1 MIPLSFAQQRLWF
14 LHRLE
19 GPSATYNVPLAVRL
33 SGALDLD
40 ALREAFGDVVG
51 RHESL
56 RTCFPEVDG
65 EPRQHVLPS
74 SRPDLSIVD
83 TSEGE
88 LPGAITETTNKTFDL
103 TAEVP
108 LRITLFR
115 LGDDEHVLLVV
126 THHVISDGWSTRP
139 LLRDLSTAYDA
150 RCSGGSPEWTDLP
163 VQYADY
169 AMWQRE
175 VLGSE
180 DDPDSLISRQLAY
193 WTEALRGAP
202 ELVELPT
209 SKPRP
214 AVATYRGNK
223 VRVRLDAP
231 LAELA
236 RETSTTPFMVLQ
248 AAVATLL
255 TRVGAGTD
263 IPVGTVVAGRTEE
276 DLEDL
281 VGFFVNTVVLRTNT
295 AGDPTFRELLARVR
309 SADLDAFSHQDVPF
323 DRVVEA
329 VNPARS
335 LGHHPLFQVAL
346 ALQNADA
353 DGVALR
359 GLRAEVL
366 PTDLIGIAKF
376 DLSFSL
382 QETAS
387 GVVGTLEY
395 AEDLFDRAAAEAL
408 AARFVRLSEALVS
421 NPDSRI
427 GEVDLLAEE
436 ERQQILAGWNDT
448 ARPLPG
454 GDIASL
460 FEAQARLTPDAGAL
474 VFGADTVS
482 YAELNARANRLA
494 HRLAGLGVGPEVA
507 VGLLAAR
514 SIDLVVAMLAV
525 VKAGGVYVPLHPSY
539 PASRMAWAMRE
550 TRATVL
556 LTDLAMADRSFEHD
570 ATVVVFDA
578 EPLDDYPD
586 TDLSVRPHGENLAY
600 VMYTSGSTGTPKG
613 VAVTHADVI
622 ALAADQ
628 RWQGESQ
635 RRVLLHSSHAFDAA
649 TYEIWAPL
657 LAGNQ
662 VVIAPDG
669 DIDVRVLTE
678 VLRAHEVTCV
688 FLTTALFNLVAEENP
703 AAFSTVHQVWHG
715 GEAVSPSAVQ
725 RVLDHCPDTRVVHVY
740 GPTETTTFATCFP
753 TQAPYRVEGTVP
765 IGRAMDNLR
774 AYVLDDALRLVP
786 AGVPGELYLAGDG
799 LARGYV
805 GQPGLT
811 AERFVA
817 CPFGGRMYRTGDVV
831 RWNSDGQ
838 IEFVG
843 RADHQVKVRGFRIEL
858 GEIEAVL
865 SAHSS
870 VAQVTVMVRDDRLV
884 AYVVPKAST
893 AGLREYL
900 ARNLPDYMVPSALVV
915 LDALPLN
922 SNGKIDRK
930 ALPDPDLTGTTGR
943 APRTAREEILCG
955 LFARLLG
962 VDRVCVED
970 NFFDLGGHSL
980 LASRLVSRARAELG
994 VELGIRDLFEAP
1006 TVAQLAERLA
1016 SVERARPELRPAGE
1030 HDQLSFAQQRLWFLH
1045 ELDGPSPTYNVPLV
1059 LRMVGR
1065 LDVDAL
1071 TGALGDVVER
1081 HEPLRT
1087 VFHQVDGTPRRRVLD
1102 WTPSIAVRRVD
1113 DVEGALRQEARRPF
1127 DLGAEIPLRAGL
1139 FSTGANEHA
1148 LLLLMHHIATDG
1160 WSHGPL
1166 CRDLSEA
1173 YTARL
1178 AGNAP
1183 DWAPL
1188 PVSYADYAAWQ
1199 RDLLVSEEKTQLDFW
1214 REALAGLPELIEL
1227 PTDRPRPAVASHHG
1241 DAVSFDLSPELHGRI
1256 VALARQHGVTVFM
1269 VVRAAL
1275 AALLSRLGAGTDIAF
1290 GAPVAGRSDEVLDG
1304 LVGFFVNTLVLR
1316 TDLSGDPS
1324 FVDLLARVRETDLA
1338 AMAHQD
1344 VPFERL
1350 VELLNPDRS
1359 LAHHP
1364 LFQVA
1369 LTVNRDIAGQ
1379 IEMPGLAVTAED
1391 MSIGVAKMDLV
1402 VDVIESYS
1410 ASGAATGARA
1420 TVQYAVDLF
1429 DRATVEALVDRF
1441 TRLLT
1446 TVTADPAARI
1456 GSIDVLT
1463 GAERDRLVVEYN
1475 ATDRPVAAAPFPE
1488 LFEARVR
1495 RDPDAVAVRAESGP
1509 VSYAELSARANR
1521 LARLLISQGVGPE
1534 SIVALALPRSVDI
1547 VVAELAVLTAG
1558 AAYLPVDPAYPA
1570 ARIEFMLSDARP
1582 VLVLTLAEVAGDLPE
1597 ARLIVLDD
1605 PAIMSTVDAMPDAP
1619 VTDADRRAPLSVA
1632 HAAYVIYTSGS
1643 TGKPKGVV
1651 VSHLG
1656 LASFAAAEADRFD
1669 VRPGDR
1675 VLQFSSPSFDASVLE
1690 LCMALPSGAAL
1701 VVPPRGPLAG
1711 EELARVLRE
1720 CSVTHALIPPA
1731 ALATVPHEDLP
1742 EFRTLVVGGDA
1753 CPTELVERWAPG
1765 RRMINAYGPT
1775 ESTVVGTWSGPLTP
1789 TGSAPPIGRPI
1800 WNTRAYVLDAV
1811 LRPVPPGVAGELY
1824 VAGVGLARGYSG
1836 RPGLTAERFV
1846 ACPFGGRMY
1855 RTGDLVRWNADGEL
1869 EFVGRA
1875 DHQVK
1880 VRGFR
1885 IELGEIESVLAADES
1900 AAQVTVIV
1908 REDRPGDRRLVAY
1921 VVPKANVPN
1930 VALRE
1935 RAERLLPDYMVP
1947 SAFVVL
1953 DALPVTPNGKVD
1965 VKALPA
1971 PDVEVSGARSR
1982 SPREELLCALFA
1994 EVLGVDRVG
2003 VDDNFFHLGGH
2014 SLLATQLISR
2024 IRTVFGVE
2032 LPVRALFE
2040 GGTVARLA
2048 ERVDGADSAR
2058 AALVPQPRP
2067 AQPPL
2072 SFGQGRLWFL
2082 YKLEGASSTFNV
2094 PLVFRLSGDLDP
2106 DTLRAAV
2113 TDVVHRHETLRTVFP
2128 DDYQLV
2134 IDDVEVP
2141 FAVTDVTEDELLD
2154 TVRAAAEHPFELSED
2169 VPIRVAVFRLGS
2181 HEHVLLLLVH
2191 HIAADGVSI
2200 GPLYDDLAT
2209 AYAAR
2214 RAGGA
2219 PEWAPLKVSYVDY
2232 ALWQRELLGT
2242 EDEPG
2247 SVIGAQLDFWRE
2259 ALAGLPELVE
2269 LPTDRLRPAV
2279 ASYRGADLSFE
2290 MSEELHRAV
2299 HALGRRHGVTAFMV
2313 VRAALVALLSR
2324 MGAGTDIAIGAPIAG
2339 RSDEALDGLV
2349 GFFVNTLVLRT
2360 DVSGDP
2366 SFVDLLERVRESDL
2380 AAYANQ
2386 DVPFERLV
2394 EVLNPDRSLA
2404 HHPLFQISMNFQSD
2418 AESFCALDGL
2428 DVEPIDIGVGTSKL
2442 DLQFGLRESYSS
2454 DGTPAGVRVNVQYAA
2469 DLFDHSTVE
2478 ALSARLLRMLEAVV
2492 GDPSQRISAVEVL
2505 SDDERTRLLTEC
2517 NATDRDVTAAV
2528 IPELFAR
2535 RVAENPDAPAVVF
2548 ERETV
2553 SYGQLDARANQLARH
2568 LASQGVGPETIVGVA
2583 LPRSVELVV
2592 AVLAVHKAGGAYV
2605 PIDPDYPADRIEYM
2619 INDAGPV
2626 GVITTPELARRLPEG
2641 TTVFEAGGVDDLPS
2655 HELDRPGLTVDS
2667 PAWVIYTSGSTGR
2680 PKGVVVSHRGLAALS
2695 ATQVENFRVG
2705 PGSRVLQFASPS
2717 FDAAGW
2723 ELCMALLS
2731 GACLVLAPA
2740 ERLQPGEP
2748 LAEVIREQGVTHVT
2762 LPPVALGVMQ
2772 ELPKGLTLVVAGEAC
2787 PPELVGRWS
2796 VDRRMINAYG
2806 PTETTVCA
2814 TMSAPLSGTVV
2825 PPIGRPN
2832 VNAKVYV
2839 LDGRLRPVPP
2849 GVTGELYVTGDC
2861 LARGYLNRPG
2871 LTAERFVAC
2880 PFGGRMYRTG
2890 DLVRWNSAGQLEFV
2904 GRADHQV
2911 KVRGFRIE
2919 LGEIEAVLTT
2929 RVSQAIVIVRE
2940 DRPGDRRIVAYVVG
2954 DATGLREHAESQL
2967 PDYMV
2972 PSAFVVLDALPV
2984 TPNGKI
2990 DVKALPAPAAEVTG
3004 ARARSPREELLCTLF
3019 AEVLGVGEVG
3029 ADQDFFALGGDS
3041 ILCIELATSAR
3052 RAGLAFTVRDI
3063 FQHRTPEA
3071 LALVAT
3077 GDDTAPVAQDDD
3089 SGEFAPVPIMEW
3101 MRELGDPFEGYN
3113 QSVAVRTP
3121 KTASVDDL
3129 AKALRTVVDHHGALR
3144 MCLSTRDA
3152 RWSFTIAPPGQPDD
3166 LLRRV
3171 DVAGLTDEEFTAVAN
3186 EEGEAARLR
3195 LAPAEGVLLQAVW
3208 FDFGPDVAGRLLLVV
3223 HHLAVDGVSWRILLP
3238 DLASAWRAVV
3248 AGRTPSLDPVVTS
3261 VPSWSRRIAEQA
3273 QQRATEL
3280 DLWRSAL
3287 ERPELLLGSRALD
3300 PKLDTVGTV
3309 RCLTTEL
3316 STEDTSALLTTVP
3329 AAFHAGINDVLLT
3342 GVALALGHWRGGN
3355 SEVVL
3360 NLEGHGREDVVPG
3373 ADLSRTVG
3381 WFTSLYPVRLDPG
3394 AADWAEV
3401 RAGGPVVGRALKS
3414 AKEQLRAL
3422 PDNGIGFGMLRYLN
3436 PETARVLAPLPVPQV
3451 AFNYLGRFGGSSGGR
3466 GKPVDWTQVDDV
3478 PTPRARDLDQAVSHT
3493 LEINAAAVDHA
3504 DGPRLR
3510 VTWSWAGELLSE
3522 VDVARLAEAWLE
3534 ALRGLVRHAE
3544 DPAAG
3549 GLTPSDLS
3557 FGLDQDEI
3565 DELEAELGILE

>member
-1 MIPLSFAQQRLWF
+1 M
-14 LHRLE
+14 
-19 GPSATYNVPLAVRL
+19 
-33 SGALDLD
+33 LDLD
-40 ALREAFGDVVG
+40 ALREAVGDVVG

-65 EPRQHVLPS
+65 EPRQQVLPS
-74 SRPDLSIVD
+74 FCPDVSIVD
-83 TSEGE
+83 ISEE
-88 LPGAITETTNKTFDL
+88 ALAGAITETTNQAFDL

-108 LRITLFR
+108 LRVTLFR
-115 LGDDEHVLLVV
+115 LGLDEHVLLIV

-139 LLRDLSTAYDA
+139 LLRDLSIAYDA
-150 RCSGGSPEWTDLP
+150 RSLGCGPQWTDLP

-169 AMWQRE
+169 ALWQQE

-180 DDPDSLISRQLAY
+180 DDPDSLISRQLGY

-202 ELVELPT
+202 ELLELPT

-214 AVATYRGNK
+214 AVASHRGNK
-223 VRVRLDAP
+223 VRVRLDAS

-236 RETSTTPFMVLQ
+236 QETSTTPFMVLQ
-248 AAVATLL
+248 AAIATLL

-263 IPVGTVVAGRTEE
+263 VPVGTVVAGRTEE
-276 DLEDL
+276 ELEDL
-281 VGFFVNTVVLRTNT
+281 VGFFVNTLVLRTNT
-295 AGDPTFRELLARVR
+295 AGDPTFRELLERVR

-346 ALQNADA
+346 VLQNADA
-353 DGVALR
+353 DGVSLR
-359 GLRAEVL
+359 GLQAEVL

-395 AEDLFDRAAAEAL
+395 AEDLFDRAAAEGL
-408 AARFVRLSEALVS
+408 AARFVRLTEALVS

-436 ERQQILAGWNDT
+436 EKQQIASWNDT
-448 ARPLPG
+448 ARPIPG

-494 HRLAGLGVGPEVA
+494 HRLADLGVGPEVA

-539 PASRMAWAMRE
+539 PASRMSWAMRE

-556 LTDLAMADRSFEHD
+556 LTDLAMADRDFEHD

-578 EPLDDYPD
+578 EPLDGYPD
-586 TDLSVRPHGENLAY
+586 TDLAVRPHNENLAY

-622 ALAADQ
+622 ALTADQ

-649 TYEIWAPL
+649 TYEVWAPL

-715 GEAVSPSAVQ
+715 GEAVSPSAVH

-753 TQAPYRVEGTVP
+753 TQAPYRAEGTVP

-774 AYVLDDALRLVP
+774 AYVLDSSLRLVP
-786 AGVPGELYLAGDG
+786 PGVAGELYLAGDG

-831 RWNSDGQ
+831 RWNADGQ

-865 SAHSS
+865 AARVSQA
-870 VAQVTVMVRDDRLV
+870 TVMVRDGRLV
-884 AYVVPKAST
+884 AYVVAKSDV
-893 AGLREYL
+893 GLREYL
-900 ARNLPDYMVPSALVV
+900 ARNLPDYMVPSAVV
-915 LDALPLN
+915 VMDALPLN

-930 ALPDPDLTGTTGR
+930 LLPEPDFGGVSGR

-962 VDRVCVED
+962 AERVGVED

-980 LASRLVSRARAELG
+980 LASRLVSRVRAELG
-994 VELGIRDLFEAP
+994 AELSIRDLFEAP
-1006 TVAQLAERLA
+1006 TVGQLAERLA
-1016 SVERARPELRPAGE
+1016 SAEEARPELRPAAE

-1059 LRMVGR
+1059 LRLNGQ
-1065 LDVDAL
+1065 LDVEAL
-1071 TGALGDVVER
+1071 TAALGDVVER

-1087 VFHQVDGTPRRRVLD
+1087 VFGSVDGTPRRRVLG
-1102 WTPSIAVRRVD
+1102 WTPTIAV
-1113 DVEGALRQEARRPF
+1113 VEGDLLSEARRPF
-1127 DLGAEIPLRAGL
+1127 DLGGEIPLRASL
-1139 FSTGANEHA
+1139 FSAGENEHA

-1160 WSHGPL
+1160 WSHGPM
-1166 CRDLSEA
+1166 CRDLAVA

-1188 PVSYADYAAWQ
+1188 AVSYADYAVWQ
-1199 RDLLVSEEKTQLDFW
+1199 RDVLATEEKAQLDFW
-1214 REALAGLPELIEL
+1214 RGALAGLPELIEL
-1227 PTDRPRPAVASHHG
+1227 PTDRPRPAIASHHG
-1241 DAVSFDLSPELHGRI
+1241 DVVSFDLSPELYEQI
-1256 VALARQHGVTVFM
+1256 LAVARQHGATVFM
-1269 VVRAAL
+1269 VIRAAL
-1275 AALLSRLGAGTDIAF
+1275 AALLSRMGAGTDIAF
-1290 GAPVAGRSDEVLDG
+1290 GAPVAGRSDEALDG
-1304 LVGFFVNTLVLR
+1304 LVGLFVNTVVLR

-1338 AMAHQD
+1338 AYANQD
-1344 VPFERL
+1344 VPFDRL
-1350 VELLNPDRS
+1350 VEVLNPDRS

-1369 LTVNRDIAGQ
+1369 LTVNRDIAGG
-1379 IEMPGLAVTAED
+1379 IDMPGLVVTAED

-1402 VDVIESYS
+1402 FDVIESD
-1410 ASGAATGARA
+1410 AGARA
-1420 TVQYAVDLF
+1420 SVQYAVDLF
-1429 DRATVEALVDRF
+1429 DRATVETLVERF
-1441 TRLLT
+1441 IRLLT
-1446 TVTADPAARI
+1446 AVTSAPDTRISALDVLSADERHRLLAEYNDTSVELPAATI
-1456 GSIDVLT
+1456 
-1463 GAERDRLVVEYN
+1463 
-1475 ATDRPVAAAPFPE
+1475 PE
-1488 LFEARVR
+1488 LFEAQVR
-1495 RDPDAVAVRAESGP
+1495 RDADAPAVRFGEVSL
-1509 VSYAELSARANR
+1509 SYADLAGRVNG
-1521 LARLLISQGVGPE
+1521 LARELIAKGVGPE
-1534 SIVALALPRSVDI
+1534 RVVALALPRSLDMVI
-1547 VVAELAVLTAG
+1547 AQLAVLTAG
-1558 AAYLPVDPAYPA
+1558 GAYLPVDPDYPA
-1570 ARIEFMLSDARP
+1570 DRIDFMLADARP
-1582 VLVLTLAEVAGDLPE
+1582 VLT
-1597 ARLIVLDD
+1597 ITQLDE
-1605 PAIMSTVDAMPDAP
+1605 PGVGTP
-1619 VTDADRRAPLSVA
+1619 VTDADRIAPLSVDNPA
-1632 HAAYVIYTSGS
+1632 WVIYTSGS
-1643 TGKPKGVV
+1643 TGRPKGVV
-1651 VSHLG
+1651 VSHRG
-1656 LASFAAAEADRFD
+1656 LASLSATH
-1669 VRPGDR
+1669 VRNFEVGPGSR
-1675 VLQFSSPSFDASVLE
+1675 VLQFASPSFDAAGWE
-1690 LCMALPSGAAL
+1690 LCMALLSGACFVLAPAERLQPGEPLSSLILEERITHVTLPPVAL
-1701 VVPPRGPLAG
+1701 G
-1711 EELARVLRE
+1711 
-1720 CSVTHALIPPA
+1720 VT
-1731 ALATVPHEDLP
+1731 EDLP
-1742 EFRTLVVGGDA
+1742 VGLTLVVAGEA
-1753 CPTELVERWAPG
+1753 CPPELVGRWSVD
-1765 RRMINAYGPT
+1765 RRMVNAYGPT
-1775 ESTVVGTWSGPLTP
+1775 ETTVCATMSSPLSGTVI
-1789 TGSAPPIGRPI
+1789 PPIGRPI
-1800 WNTRAYVLDAV
+1800 VNAQVYVLDAR
-1811 LRPVPPGVAGELY
+1811 LQPVAPGVTGELY
-1824 VAGVGLARGYSG
+1824 VTGAGLARGYLNRSA
-1836 RPGLTAERFV
+1836 LTAERFV

-1855 RTGDLVRWNADGEL
+1855 RTGDLARWNSDGQL

-1875 DHQVK
+1875 DLQVK

-1885 IELGEIESVLAADES
+1885 IELGEIESVLAARV
-1900 AAQVTVIV
+1900 AQATVIV
-1908 REDRPGDRRLVAY
+1908 REDRPGDRRIVAY
-1921 VVPKANVPN
+1921 VVGDAIG
-1930 VALRE
+1930 LRE
-1935 RAERLLPDYMVP
+1935 HAESQLPDYMVP
-1947 SAFVVL
+1947 SAFVEL
-1953 DALPVTPNGKVD
+1953 DALPVTPNGKID

-1971 PDVEVSGARSR
+1971 PAIEASVARAR

-1994 EVLGVDRVG
+1994 EVLGVERVG

-2032 LPVRALFE
+2032 LPVRVLFE
-2040 GGTVARLA
+2040 EGTVAKLA
-2048 ERVDGADSAR
+2048 ECVDGADSAR
-2058 AALVPQPRP
+2058 TAPTPRP
-2067 AQPPL
+2067 RPERPPL
-2072 SFGQGRLWFL
+2072 SFGQGRLWFA
-2082 YKLEGASSTFNV
+2082 YQLEGASSTFNV
-2094 PLVFRLSGDLDP
+2094 PLVLRLSGSFDCDAM
-2106 DTLRAAV
+2106 RAAV
-2113 TDVVHRHETLRTVFP
+2113 TDVVQRHETLRTVFP
-2128 DDYQLV
+2128 DNYQLV
-2134 IDDVEVP
+2134 RDAFEVP
-2141 FAVTDVTEDELLD
+2141 FTIAEVAEDELLD
-2154 TVRAAAEHPFELSED
+2154 SVRAAADFPFDLAKD
-2169 VPIRVAVFRLGS
+2169 LPTRATVFKLGAD
-2181 HEHVLLLLVH
+2181 EHVLLLLMH
-2191 HIAADGVSI
+2191 HIAADGASI
-2200 GPLYDDLAT
+2200 GPLHEDLAT

-2214 RAGGA
+2214 RAGRA
-2219 PEWAPLKVSYVDY
+2219 PTWAPLGLSYVDY
-2232 ALWQRELLGT
+2232 SLWQRELLGT

-2247 SVIGAQLDFWRE
+2247 SVVAKQLDFWR
-2259 ALAGLPELVE
+2259 ASLAGLPELIE
-2269 LPTDRLRPAV
+2269 LPTDRPRPAV

-2290 MSEELHRAV
+2290 MSSALHQAV
-2299 HALGRRHGVTAFMV
+2299 VALARQHGVTAFMV
-2313 VRAALVALLSR
+2313 VRAALVLLLSR

-2366 SFVDLLERVRESDL
+2366 SFVDLLKRVRESDL

-2418 AESFCALDGL
+2418 AESFCELEGL
-2428 DVEPIDIGVGTSKL
+2428 DVAPIDIGVGTSKL
-2442 DLQFGLRESYSS
+2442 DLQFGLRESYSA
-2454 DGTPAGVRVNVQYAA
+2454 DGAPAGVSVNVQYAA
-2469 DLFDHSTVE
+2469 DLFDHNTVE
-2478 ALSARLLRMLEAVV
+2478 ALAARLLRVLEAVV
-2492 GDPSQRISAVEVL
+2492 GDPSQRISVVEVL
-2505 SDDERTRLLTEC
+2505 ADDERARLLEEY
-2517 NATDRDVTAAV
+2517 NATDRDVAAAV

-2535 RVAENPDAPAVVF
+2535 RVAENPEAPAVVF

-2553 SYGQLDARANQLARH
+2553 SYAQLDDRANQLARH
-2568 LASQGVGPETIVGVA
+2568 LVSQGVGPETIVGVA

-2592 AVLAVHKAGGAYV
+2592 GVLAVHKAGGAYV

-2619 INDAGPV
+2619 ITDAKPV
-2626 GVITTPELARRLPEG
+2626 GVLTTPELASRLPEG
-2641 TTVFEAGGVDDLPS
+2641 TTVFQVGVDGLPS
-2655 HELDRPGLTVDS
+2655 HSVERPGLTVDS

-2695 ATQVENFRVG
+2695 ATHVENFEVG

-2748 LAEVIREQGVTHVT
+2748 LSALIAEQGVTHVT
-2762 LPPVALGVMQ
+2762 LPPVALGVT
-2772 ELPKGLTLVVAGEAC
+2772 EDLPVGLTLVVAGEAC

-2796 VDRRMINAYG
+2796 VDRRMVNAYG

-2814 TMSAPLSGTVV
+2814 TMSAPLSGAVV
-2825 PPIGRPN
+2825 PPIGRPI

-2839 LDGRLRPVPP
+2839 LDARLQPVAP
-2849 GVTGELYVTGDC
+2849 GVTGELYVTGDG
-2861 LARGYLNRPG
+2861 LARGYLGKPG

-2890 DLVRWNSAGQLEFV
+2890 DLARWNADGQLEFI
-2904 GRADHQV
+2904 GRADFQV

-2919 LGEIEAVLTT
+2919 LGEIESVLAA
-2929 RVSQAIVIVRE
+2929 RVAQATVIVRE

-2990 DVKALPAPAAEVTG
+2990 DVKALPAPAAEATG

-3019 AEVLGVGEVG
+3019 AEVLGVGEIG

-3052 RAGLAFTVRDI
+3052 RAGLVFSVRDI

-3077 GDDTAPVAQDDD
+3077 GDDTASVTQDDD

-3113 QSVAVRTP
+3113 QSVTVRTP
-3121 KTASVDDL
+3121 KTATFDDL
-3129 AKALRTVVDHHGALR
+3129 TKALRAVVDHHGALR
-3144 MCLSTRDA
+3144 MRLSTKDD
-3152 RWSFTIAPPGQPDD
+3152 RWSFTIAEPGNVP
-3166 LLRRV
+3166 LARV
-3171 DVAGLTDEEFTAVAN
+3171 DVAGLTDEEFAAVAQ

-3195 LAPAEGVLLQAVW
+3195 LAPTEGVLLQAVW
-3208 FDFGPDVAGRLLLVV
+3208 FDFGPDTAGRLLLVV

-3238 DLASAWRAVV
+3238 DLASAWRAIV

-3273 QQRATEL
+3273 KERAAEL

-3287 ERPELLLGSRALD
+3287 ERPEPVLGSRALD

-3309 RCLTTEL
+3309 RYLTTEL

-3329 AAFHAGINDVLLT
+3329 TAFHAGINDVLLT
-3342 GVALALGHWRGGN
+3342 GVALALGFWRGGG

-3394 AADWAEV
+3394 TADWAEV
-3401 RAGGPVVGRALKS
+3401 RAGGPVVGRALKA
-3414 AKEQLRAL
+3414 AKEQLRAV

-3436 PETARVLAPLPVPQV
+3436 AETARVLAPLPVPQV

-3466 GKPVDWTQVDDV
+3466 KPVDWTQVDDV
-3478 PTPRARDLDQAVSHT
+3478 PTPQARDLDQAVSHT
-3493 LEINAAAVDHA
+3493 LEINAAAVDGA

-3522 VDVARLAEAWLE
+3522 TAVARLAEAWFD

-3544 DPAAG
+3544 DPTAG

>member
-33 SGALDLD
+33 SGALDLG
-40 ALREAFGDVVG
+40 ALREALGDVVG

-74 SRPDLSIVD
+74 FRPDVSIVD
-83 TSEGE
+83 ITEDV
-88 LPGAITETTNKTFDL
+88 LAGAITETTNRTFDL

-108 LRITLFR
+108 LRVTLFR
-115 LGDDEHVLLVV
+115 LGGSEHVLLIV

-139 LLRDLSTAYDA
+139 LLRDLSAAYDA
-150 RCSGGSPEWTDLP
+150 RSAGSSPQWTDLP

-169 AMWQRE
+169 ALWQQE

-180 DDPDSLISRQLAY
+180 DDPGSLISRQLGY
-193 WTEALRGAP
+193 WTDALRGAP
-202 ELVELPT
+202 ELLELPT

-214 AVATYRGNK
+214 AVASHRGNK
-223 VRVRLDAP
+223 VRVRLAAS

-236 RETSTTPFMVLQ
+236 QETSTTPFMVLQ

-281 VGFFVNTVVLRTNT
+281 VGFFVNTLVLRTDT

-346 ALQNADA
+346 VLQNADA
-353 DGVALR
+353 DGVSLR
-359 GLRAEVL
+359 GLDAEVL

-395 AEDLFDRAAAEAL
+395 AEDLFGQAAAEAL
-408 AARFVRLSEALVS
+408 AARFVRLTEALVS

-436 ERQQILAGWNDT
+436 EKQQIEAWNDT

-460 FEAQARLTPDAGAL
+460 FEAQARFTPDADAL
-474 VFGADTVS
+474 VYGADTVTC
-482 YAELNARANRLA
+482 AELNARANRLA
-494 HRLAGLGVGPEVA
+494 HRLADLGVGPEVA

-539 PASRMAWAMRE
+539 PAARMSWAMRE

-556 LTDLAMADRSFEHD
+556 LTDLAMADRDFEHE

-578 EPLDDYPD
+578 EPLDDYPE
-586 TDLSVRPHGENLAY
+586 TDLGVRPHEENLAY

-613 VAVTHADVI
+613 VAVTHSDVI
-622 ALAADQ
+622 ALASDQ

-649 TYEIWAPL
+649 TYEVWAPL

-678 VLRAHEVTCV
+678 VLRSHEVTCV

-703 AAFSTVHQVWHG
+703 AGFSTVHQVWHG

-753 TQAPYRVEGTVP
+753 TQAPYRAEGTVP

-774 AYVLDDALRLVP
+774 AYVLDSALRPVP
-786 AGVPGELYLAGDG
+786 PGVAGELYLAGDG

-811 AERFVA
+811 SERFVA

-858 GEIEAVL
+858 GEIEAAL

-870 VAQVTVMVRDDRLV
+870 VAQATVLVRDDRLV
-884 AYVVPKAST
+884 AYVAAKST
-893 AGLREYL
+893 AGLREHL
-900 ARNLPDYMVPSALVV
+900 ARHLPEYMVPSAFVV

-922 SNGKIDRK
+922 SNGKVDRK
-930 ALPDPDLTGTTGR
+930 ALPEPDFGGVAGR

-962 VDRVCVED
+962 AERVGVED

-980 LASRLVSRARAELG
+980 LASRLVSRVRAELG
-994 VELGIRDLFEAP
+994 VELSIRDLFEAP
-1006 TVAQLAERLA
+1006 TVGKLAERLA
-1016 SVERARPELRPAGE
+1016 SAEGARPELRPAGE

-1045 ELDGPSPTYNVPLV
+1045 ELDGPSPTYNVPLA
-1059 LRMVGR
+1059 LRMVGD

-1071 TGALGDVVER
+1071 TAALGDVVER

-1087 VFHQVDGTPRRRVLD
+1087 VFHSVEGTPRRRVLD
-1102 WTPSIAVRRVD
+1102 WTPSITVAQGD
-1113 DVEGALRQEARRPF
+1113 LLAEARQSF
-1127 DLGAEIPLRAGL
+1127 DLSDDIPLRAKL
-1139 FSTGANEHA
+1139 FSSDGEHV
-1148 LLLLMHHIATDG
+1148 LLILMHHIATDG
-1160 WSHGPL
+1160 WSHGPM
-1166 CRDLSEA
+1166 CRDLAEA

-1188 PVSYADYAAWQ
+1188 PVSYADYAVWQ
-1199 RDLLVSEEKTQLDFW
+1199 RDLLATEEKSQLDYW
-1214 REALAGLPELIEL
+1214 RGALDGLPELIEL

-1241 DAVSFDLSPELHGRI
+1241 DVVSFDLSPELHEQI
-1256 VALARQHGVTVFM
+1256 VAVARQHGVTVFM

-1275 AALLSRLGAGTDIAF
+1275 AVLLSRMGAGTDIAL
-1290 GAPVAGRSDEVLDG
+1290 GAPVAGRSDEALDG

-1344 VPFERL
+1344 VQFERL
-1350 VELLNPDRS
+1350 VEVLNPDRS

-1369 LTVNRDIAGQ
+1369 LTVNRGIAGG
-1379 IEMPGLAVTAED
+1379 IDMPGLTATAED
-1391 MSIGVAKMDLV
+1391 VSIGVAKMDLV
-1402 VDVIESYS
+1402 LDVIESDS
-1410 ASGAATGARA
+1410 GARA
-1420 TVQYAVDLF
+1420 SVQYATDLF
-1429 DRATVEALVDRF
+1429 DRATVETLVERFLRVLTAVTSAPDTRIGALDVLSADERH
-1441 TRLLT
+1441 RLLAEYNDT
-1446 TVTADPAARI
+1446 GVELPAATI
-1456 GSIDVLT
+1456 
-1463 GAERDRLVVEYN
+1463 
-1475 ATDRPVAAAPFPE
+1475 PH
-1488 LFEARVR
+1488 LFEEQVR
-1495 RDPDAVAVRAESGP
+1495 RNADAPAVRFGEVSL
-1509 VSYAELSARANR
+1509 SYAELSGRVNG
-1521 LARLLISQGVGPE
+1521 LARTLIAKGVGPE
-1534 SIVALALPRSVDI
+1534 RVVALALPRSLDMVI
-1547 VVAELAVLTAG
+1547 AQLAVLTAG
-1558 AAYLPVDPAYPA
+1558 GAYLPVDPDYPA
-1570 ARIEFMLSDARP
+1570 DRIDFMLSDAQP
-1582 VLVLTLAEVAGDLPE
+1582 VLT
-1597 ARLIVLDD
+1597 ITQLDD
-1605 PAIMSTVDAMPDAP
+1605 LSDGAAP
-1619 VTDADRRAPLSVA
+1619 VTDADRIAPLSVDSPA
-1632 HAAYVIYTSGS
+1632 WVIYTSGS
-1643 TGKPKGVV
+1643 TGRPKGVV
-1651 VSHLG
+1651 VSHRG
-1656 LASFAAAEADRFD
+1656 LASLAATHVQNFE
-1669 VRPGDR
+1669 VGPGSR
-1675 VLQFSSPSFDASVLE
+1675 VLQFASPSFDAAGWE
-1690 LCMALPSGAAL
+1690 LCMALLSGACFVLAPAERL
-1701 VVPPRGPLAG
+1701 QPGEPL
-1711 EELARVLRE
+1711 
-1720 CSVTHALIPPA
+1720 SALITEQGITHVTLPPV
-1731 ALATVPHEDLP
+1731 ALGVTENLP
-1742 EFRTLVVGGDA
+1742 TGLTLVVAGEA
-1753 CPTELVERWAPG
+1753 CPPELVGRWSVD

-1775 ESTVVGTWSGPLTP
+1775 ETTVCATMSSPLSGTVI
-1789 TGSAPPIGRPI
+1789 PPIGRPI
-1800 WNTRAYVLDAV
+1800 VNAKVYVLDAR
-1811 LRPVPPGVAGELY
+1811 LQPVAPGVTGELY
-1824 VAGVGLARGYSG
+1824 VTGAGLARGYLG
-1836 RPGLTAERFV
+1836 RPALTAERFV

-1855 RTGDLVRWNADGEL
+1855 RTGDLARWNSDGQV

-1885 IELGEIESVLAADES
+1885 IELGEIESVLATRVSQA
-1900 AAQVTVIV
+1900 TVIV
-1908 REDRPGDRRLVAY
+1908 REDRPGDRRIVAY
-1921 VVPKANVPN
+1921 VVGDATG
-1930 VALRE
+1930 LRE
-1935 RAERLLPDYMVP
+1935 HAASQLPDYMVP

-1953 DALPVTPNGKVD
+1953 DALPVTPNGKID

-1971 PDVEVSGARSR
+1971 PAAEVTGARAR
-1982 SPREELLCALFA
+1982 NPREELLCSLFA
-1994 EVLGVDRVG
+1994 EVLGVERVG

-2032 LPVRALFE
+2032 LPVRVLFE
-2040 GGTVARLA
+2040 EGTVARLA
-2048 ERVDGADSAR
+2048 ERVDGAESAR
-2058 AALVPQPRP
+2058 TAPTPRP
-2067 AQPPL
+2067 RPERPPL
-2072 SFGQGRLWFL
+2072 SFGQGRLWFA
-2082 YKLEGASSTFNV
+2082 YQLEGASSTFNV
-2094 PLVFRLSGDLDP
+2094 PLVLRLTGDLDCGAMR
-2106 DTLRAAV
+2106 DAV
-2113 TDVVHRHETLRTVFP
+2113 TDVVRRHETLRTVFP
-2128 DDYQLV
+2128 DNYQLV
-2134 IDDVEVP
+2134 RDVFEVP
-2141 FAVTDVTEDELLD
+2141 F
-2154 TVRAAAEHPFELSED
+2154 TVAEVSED
-2169 VPIRVAVFRLGS
+2169 DLLPAVRSAADFPFDLAEDLPTRATVFKIS
-2181 HEHVLLLLVH
+2181 EDEHVLLLLMH
-2191 HIAADGVSI
+2191 HIAADGASI
-2200 GPLYDDLAT
+2200 GPLHEDLAA

-2214 RAGGA
+2214 RAGRA
-2219 PEWAPLKVSYVDY
+2219 PSLAPLELSYVDY
-2232 ALWQRELLGT
+2232 SLWQRELLGT

-2247 SVIGAQLDFWRE
+2247 SVVAAQLDFWRSS
-2259 ALAGLPELVE
+2259 LAGLPELIE
-2269 LPTDRLRPAV
+2269 LPTDRPRPAV

-2290 MSEELHRAV
+2290 MGEELHKAV
-2299 HALGRRHGVTAFMV
+2299 VALARQHGVTAFMV

-2324 MGAGTDIAIGAPIAG
+2324 MGAGADIAIGAPIAG

-2360 DVSGDP
+2360 DASGDP
-2366 SFVDLLERVRESDL
+2366 SFVDLLKRVRESDL

-2418 AESFCALDGL
+2418 AESFCQLDGL

-2442 DLQFGLRESYSS
+2442 DLQFGLRESYSA
-2454 DGTPAGVRVNVQYAA
+2454 DGTPAGVSVNVQYAA

-2478 ALSARLLRMLEAVV
+2478 ALSARLLRVLEAVV

-2505 SDDERTRLLTEC
+2505 ADDERARLLDEY
-2517 NATDRDVTAAV
+2517 NATDQDVAAAV

-2553 SYGQLDARANQLARH
+2553 SYAQLDARANQLARH

-2583 LPRSVELVV
+2583 LPRSVDLVV
-2592 AVLAVHKAGGAYV
+2592 GVLAVHKAGGAYV

-2619 INDAGPV
+2619 ITDAKPV
-2626 GVITTPELARRLPEG
+2626 GVLTTPELASRLPEG
-2641 TTVFEAGGVDDLPS
+2641 TTVFEVGGVADLPS
-2655 HELDRPGLTVDS
+2655 HELERPGLTVDS

-2680 PKGVVVSHRGLAALS
+2680 PKGVVVAHRGLAALS
-2695 ATQVENFRVG
+2695 ATHVQNFEVG

-2762 LPPVALGVMQ
+2762 LPPVALGVT
-2772 ELPKGLTLVVAGEAC
+2772 EDLPEGLTLVVAGEAC

-2796 VDRRMINAYG
+2796 VDRRMVNAYG

-2814 TMSAPLSGTVV
+2814 TMSAPLSGAVV
-2825 PPIGRPN
+2825 PPVGRPI

-2839 LDGRLRPVPP
+2839 LDAHLRPVAP
-2849 GVTGELYVTGDC
+2849 GVTGELYVTGDG

-2890 DLVRWNSAGQLEFV
+2890 DLARWNSDGQLEFI
-2904 GRADHQV
+2904 GRADLQV

-2919 LGEIEAVLTT
+2919 LGEIESVLAA
-2929 RVSQAIVIVRE
+2929 RVSQATVIVRE
-2940 DRPGDRRIVAYVVG
+2940 DRPGDKRIVAYVVG
-2954 DATGLREHAESQL
+2954 DATGLRERAESQL

-2972 PSAFVVLDALPV
+2972 PSAFVALDALPV

-2990 DVKALPAPAAEVTG
+2990 DVKALPVPSAEVSE

-3052 RAGLAFTVRDI
+3052 RAGLVFSVRDI

-3077 GDDTAPVAQDDD
+3077 GDDTAPVTQDDD

-3121 KTASVDDL
+3121 KTARFDDL
-3129 AKALRTVVDHHGALR
+3129 AKALRAVVDHHGALR
-3144 MCLSTRDA
+3144 TRLSTKDE
-3152 RWSFTIAPPGQPDD
+3152 RWSFTVAEPSRPA
-3166 LLRRV
+3166 LTRV
-3171 DVAGLTDEEFTAVAN
+3171 DVAGLTDDEFASVAK
-3186 EEGEAARLR
+3186 EQGESARLR
-3195 LAPAEGVLLQAVW
+3195 LAPTEGVLLQAVW
-3208 FDFGPDVAGRLLLVV
+3208 FDFGPDTAGRLLLVV

-3261 VPSWSRRIAEQA
+3261 VASWSRRIAEQA
-3273 QQRATEL
+3273 KERASEL

-3287 ERPELLLGSRALD
+3287 EQPEPVLGSRALD

-3309 RCLTTEL
+3309 RYLTTEL

-3329 AAFHAGINDVLLT
+3329 TAFHAGINDVLLT
-3342 GVALALGHWRGGN
+3342 GVALALGFWRGGG

-3394 AADWAEV
+3394 TADWTEV
-3401 RAGGPVVGRALKS
+3401 RAGGPVVGRALKA
-3414 AKEQLRAL
+3414 AKEQLRAV

-3436 PETARVLAPLPVPQV
+3436 AETARVLAPLPVPQV

-3478 PTPRARDLDQAVSHT
+3478 PTPQARDLDQAVSHT
-3493 LEINAAAVDHA
+3493 LEINAAAVDDA
-3504 DGPRLR
+3504 EGPRLR
-3510 VTWSWAGELLSE
+3510 VTWSWAGDLLSE
-3522 VDVARLAEAWLE
+3522 TAVARLAEAWFD

-3544 DPAAG
+3544 DPTAG